1 MAMARFRYR
10 SVTPVGEL
18 VQGEMEAL
26 TRSAV
31 IERLRNDGQTPIRAD
46 ELTQGSAVRLLP
58 DGFFRRRML
67 SATDAVLLTRELA
80 TLLRAGV
87 PLEGALVILVNL
99 ADRGHKHRLMQAVL
113 ERVRGG
119 SSLADALEAYR
130 GTLPSFYIAMVR
142 AGEAGGALET
152 VLARL
157 ADALE
162 RAQSLKATVK
172 SAMYYPVIVLI
183 VAALSLVILLTR
195 VVPEFRPLF
204 EGTGAAL
211 PTSTKVIIAL
221 GDWLTAYWWL
231 ALAAGAGLS
240 LALRNLYRRPT
251 VRLHWDRAILKIPLI
266 GDLTTKLEVARFSR
280 TLGTLLGNGVSILNA
295 LTIAVDTLGNRAIA
309 QEAGGLAGRLK
320 KGDGLAAPLMASGIF
335 PRLAVQLIHVGEEG
349 GQLEDML
356 LRVASIYDEET
367 RQTLQ
372 RMLAL
377 LVPMITVLLGL
388 VVAVVI
394 SSMLT
399 AILSAYDLPF

>member
-1 MAMARFRYR
+1 
-10 SVTPVGEL
+10 
-18 VQGEMEAL
+18 MEAL
-26 TRSAV
+26 TRAAV
-31 IERLRNDGQTPIRAD
+31 IERLHNDGHTPIRAD
-46 ELTQGSAVRLLP
+46 ELTQRSAVRLLP
-58 DGFFRRRML
+58 DGLFRRKVL
-67 SATDAVLLTRELA
+67 SGTDAVLLTRELA

-87 PLEGALVILVNL
+87 PLERALVILVNL
-99 ADRGHKHRLMQAVL
+99 ADHGPKHRLMQAVL

-130 GTLPSFYIAMVR
+130 ETLPSFYIAMVR
-142 AGEAGGALET
+142 AGEAGGALES

-162 RAQSLKATVK
+162 RAQSLKATVR
-172 SAMYYPVIVLI
+172 SAMYYPIIVLI
-183 VAALSLVILLTR
+183 VAAVSLVVLLTR

-204 EGTGAAL
+204 EGTGAAM
-211 PTSTKVIIAL
+211 PTSTRVIIAL
-221 GDWLTAYWWL
+221 GEWLTTYWWL
-231 ALAAGAGLS
+231 AIVFPAGL
-240 LALRNLYRRPT
+240 ALVARHLYGRPE
-251 VRLHWDRAILKIPLI
+251 VRIHCDRAMLKIPLL
-266 GDLTTKLEVARFSR
+266 GDLTTKLEVARFTR

-295 LTIAVDTLGNRAIA
+295 LTIAVDTLGNRALA
-309 QEAGGLAGRLK
+309 QEAGGLADRLK
-320 KGDGLAAPLMASGIF
+320 KGDGLAAPLMASGVF
-335 PRLAVQLIHVGEEG
+335 PRLAVQLIQVGEEG

-377 LVPMITVLLGL
+377 LVPMITILLGL
-388 VVAVVI
+388 VVAAVI

>member
-1 MAMARFRYR
+1 MAMPRFRYK

-26 TRSAV
+26 TRAAV
-31 IERLRNDGQTPIRAD
+31 IERLHNDGHTPIRAD
-46 ELTQGSAVRLLP
+46 ELTQRSAVRLLP
-58 DGFFRRRML
+58 DGLFRRKVL
-67 SATDAVLLTRELA
+67 SGTDAVLLTRELA

-87 PLEGALVILVNL
+87 PLERALVILVNL
-99 ADRGHKHRLMQAVL
+99 ADHGPKHRLMQAVL

-130 GTLPSFYIAMVR
+130 ETLPSFYIAMVR
-142 AGEAGGALET
+142 AGEAGGALES

-162 RAQSLKATVK
+162 RAQSLKATVR
-172 SAMYYPVIVLI
+172 SAMYYPIIVLI
-183 VAALSLVILLTR
+183 VAAVSLVVLLTR

-204 EGTGAAL
+204 EGTGAAM
-211 PTSTKVIIAL
+211 PTSTRVIIAL
-221 GDWLTAYWWL
+221 GEWLTTYWWL
-231 ALAAGAGLS
+231 VIVVPAGL
-240 LALRNLYRRPT
+240 ALVARHLYGRPE
-251 VRLHWDRAILKIPLI
+251 VRIRCDRAMLKIPLL
-266 GDLTTKLEVARFSR
+266 GDLTTKLEVARFTR

-295 LTIAVDTLGNRAIA
+295 LTIAVDTLGNRALA
-309 QEAGGLAGRLK
+309 QEAGGLADRLK
-320 KGDGLAAPLMASGIF
+320 KGDGLAAPLMASGVF
-335 PRLAVQLIHVGEEG
+335 PRLAVQLIQVGEEG

-377 LVPMITVLLGL
+377 LVPMITILLGL
-388 VVAVVI
+388 VVAAVI